1 MSAPFPRSTALCQI
15 SQTIWGATFRSL
27 NVCMVPG
34 CSRRTSGPICGNCTV
49 FGDLITPPFGW
60 MRQFVKSKVLP
71 GSYSVIQ
78 EFFPKVI
85 GDLIFDYLHQL
96 CRSDRHFVLLV
107 QLRYHA
113 FLYLL

>member
-1 MSAPFPRSTALCQI
+1 MNAPFHLSTALCRI
-15 SQTIWGATFRSL
+15 SQNIWEITFRDL

-34 CSRRTSGPICGNCTV
+34 CSRRTSGPICGSCTV

-60 MRQFVKSKVLP
+60 MRQFVKSRVQV

-78 EFFPKVI
+78 EFFPEVI

-96 CRSDRHFVLLV
+96 CRSDRQFVLLV
-107 QLRYHA
+107 QLRYHG